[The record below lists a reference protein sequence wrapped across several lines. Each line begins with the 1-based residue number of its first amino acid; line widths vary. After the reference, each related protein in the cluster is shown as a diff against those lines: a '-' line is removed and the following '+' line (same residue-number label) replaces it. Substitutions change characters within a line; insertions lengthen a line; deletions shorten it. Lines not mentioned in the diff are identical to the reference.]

1 MTEKHDIN
9 ILDHITAAQRE
20 AAELMMQAH
29 GYLPSARPGT
39 VMSSRSTTGAYRSC
53 SCSG

>member
-20 AAELMMQAH
+20 AAELMMQA
-29 GYLPSARPGT
+29 GYLPSARAGT